1 MWYVHL
7 AVMTIPLHLPTLL
20 RPSCKDP
27 KQTSIHY
34 SFSDEDIVEQDYH
47 STMYRIP
54 YSPETFWTHFQ
65 FTINQGNHAFQ
76 VEIFLITANGE
87 SHTLVSPM
95 IRNAQQWYDTCWPL
109 PSVPTSDH
117 SGLYLRLIYPKIIQP
132 GESDPCVSLSL
143 LGFLYLFPSQMT
155 YLLYHEQQCQFVFL
169 RGKNSMIIT
178 SELCESVPEYS
189 VPVCPISEYLIGLN

>member
-1 MWYVHL
+1 MWYDHL
-7 AVMTIPLHLPTLL
+7 VAMMIPLQLPTLL
-20 RPSCKDP
+20 RPSCTDP

-65 FTINQGNHAFQ
+65 FTIDQGNHAFQ

-132 GESDPCVSLSL
+132 GESDPCISLSL

-155 YLLYHEQQCQFVFL
+155 YLLYHEQQCKFVFL
-169 RGKNSMIIT
+169 RGKNSMIVT
-178 SELCESVPEYS
+178 SELCESIPEYS
-189 VPVCPISEYLIGLN
+189 VPVCPISEYLACQ

>member
-1 MWYVHL
+1 MSL
-7 AVMTIPLHLPTLL
+7 PLQLPSLL
-20 RPSCKDP
+20 RPTCTDP
-27 KQTSIHY
+27 KRTSIHY
-34 SFSDEDIVEQDYH
+34 SFSDDDIVEQDYH
-47 STMYRIP
+47 YTMYRIP
-54 YSPETFWTHFQ
+54 YSPDTFWTNFQ
-65 FTINQGNHAFQ
+65 FTIDQGNNSVQ
-76 VEIFLITANGE
+76 MEILLITANGE
-87 SHTLVSPM
+87 CYTIVAPM
-95 IRNAQQWYDTCWPL
+95 IRNPNEWYDTYWPL
-109 PSVPTSDH
+109 PSISTADH

>member
-1 MWYVHL
+1 
-7 AVMTIPLHLPTLL
+7 MTIPLHLPTLL

-65 FTINQGNHAFQ
+65 FTNQCSSSIQ
-76 VEIFLITANGE
+76 IEIFLITANGE
-87 SHTLVSPM
+87 SHTIVSPM
-95 IRNAQQWYDTCWPL
+95 TRNEKQWYDTCWPL
-109 PSVPTSDH
+109 PSVSTADH

-132 GESDPCVSLSL
+132 GESDPCVSLTL

-155 YLLYHEQQCQFVFL
+155 YLLYHEQQMQFAFL
-169 RGKNSMIIT
+169 HGEKNSMIVT
-178 SELCESVPEYS
+178 SDLCESVPEYS
-189 VPVCPISEYLIGLN
+189 VPLYHISEYLIGLH